1 MLIPTLEQ
9 IDGELSRRHLRDFL
23 RCAWPHIEKERSFTT
38 GWHIDAVCDHLD
50 AVALRH
56 IKRLVINVPPR
67 TTKSTIVQV
76 CYPAHRWIKNPETQ
90 FLCISHT
97 DRLVIRD
104 GQKMRLLIEKPWY
117 QGLKDA
123 DWQIR
128 QGQDQKQKFEN
139 TLGGYRLSM
148 GVGAGVL
155 GEGGDEIL
163 IDDPLDRDQAFSE
176 TERLNVLESYDQKI
190 STRLNSPK
198 DGAIVLIMQRLH
210 EEDLSGHVL
219 SKNGWEHLMLPMEF
233 DSTRKCFTSIGFEDP
248 RTVDGELLCEERFP
262 PEILTAMKIDLGSVG
277 TAGQLQQEPAPAE
290 GIIFKKKDWRFW
302 YPRGTTPPPAVQ
314 VRLADNSIVSC
325 VQREIPADD
334 EFEES
339 IQSWDCAFK
348 DKKDNDKVAGGLW
361 SRVKKEAYLR
371 DRVNENLSFTKTCQA
386 IEHWS
391 DTWPDAHRKLVE
403 DKANGS
409 AVIDTLREKVPG
421 LKEVNPQGG
430 KESRAHA
437 IQPYQESGNIYLP
450 HPALFPWVEDY
461 VTQHGMFPNASYDDE
476 VDQTTQAILFLLVK
490 NRRQVEWT
498 LH

>member
-1 MLIPTLEQ
+1 MVIPTLEQ
-9 IDGELSRRHLRDFL
+9 IDGELSRRNTKDFL
-23 RCAWPHIEKERSFTT
+23 RCAWPLIEKDRPFTP

-50 AVALRH
+50 AVAKRH

-67 TTKSTIVQV
+67 TTKSTIVSV
-76 CYPAHRWIKNPETQ
+76 VYPAKRWLTEPETQ
-90 FLCISHT
+90 FLCLSHT
-97 DRLVIRD
+97 ERLVIRD
-104 GQKMRLLIEKPWY
+104 GQKMRMLIDTPWY
-117 QGLKDA
+117 LGLRDEQ
-123 DWQIR
+123 WHVR
-128 QGQDQKQKFEN
+128 QGQDQRQKFEN
-139 TLGGYRLSM
+139 SFGGYRLSM
-148 GVGAGVL
+148 GICAGVT

-163 IDDPLDRDQAFSE
+163 IDDPIDRDQAFSE
-176 TERLNVLESYDQKI
+176 TERLNVLESFDQKI

-198 DGAIVLIMQRLH
+198 DGTIVLIMQRLH

-248 RTVDGELLCEERFP
+248 RKVDGELLCEERFP
-262 PEILTAMKIDLGSVG
+262 VEILTAMKADLGSVG

-302 YPRGTTPPPAVQ
+302 YPRGTSPPPPVQ
-314 VRLADNSIVSC
+314 VRLADNSIASC

-334 EFEES
+334 EFEEW
-339 IQSWDCAFK
+339 IQSWDFAFK
-348 DKKDNDKVAGGLW
+348 DKKDSDKVAGGVW
-361 SRVKKEAYLR
+361 SRLKAEAYLR
-371 DRVNENLSFTKTCQA
+371 DRVNEKLSFTNSCKAVEAWT
-386 IEHWS
+386 EK
-391 DTWPDAHRKLVE
+391 WPDAHRKLVE

-409 AVIDTLREKVPG
+409 AVIDTLRAKCPG

-450 HPALFPWVEDY
+450 HPALFPWVDDY
-461 VTQHGMFPNASYDDE
+461 VIQHAMFPNASYDDE

-490 NRRQVEWT
+490 IKRQVEWT